1 MNKHYVKKETV
12 YIWVRAF
19 NILILILLVFAF
31 FSSSTQAESLDE
43 LLDGLIKNHE
53 KIKAAEANVSAAKY
67 GVKKA
72 LGDWLPQLDLTAY
85 AGVEQHAKHYP
96 TKTLE
101 PYDPRKAEFELTQLV
116 YDFGKTGSAV
126 KKAELTLRQ
135 REATLVAVRQRL
147 IQQGISAYLNV
158 LKSVKIFQFA
168 RHSEANVQKQTGM
181 EQARVQEGVGYSTDV
196 LQAKQ
201 QLAGAQARRVRF
213 EGALINA
220 INRYRNVF
228 KAEPDIK
235 TMRLV
240 KVPASML
247 PAALEDGLK
256 TALDNNPQILSQRYA
271 LDIAKQ
277 SIRSALSSF
286 FPKVELIGKAQ
297 FKYDDGGV
305 EGQKDEYLGKVELTY
320 PLLSGFADLAEL
332 KASKDLKNASQNQ
345 LTEIEE
351 QIREQTRNSWQ
362 NIITKRN
369 DATFLRNQ
377 ANLSAEFFKL
387 AQKERQLGRRS
398 LLDVLAGETTLIN
411 AKSDALAAEYDMIIA
426 AYDLLAA
433 MGQLEIYTIE
443 MTGETINK
451 TNDKTNE

>member
-1 MNKHYVKKETV
+1 MNRHYVKKGTV
-12 YIWVRAF
+12 YIGVRAF
-19 NILILILLVFAF
+19 NILILILFVFAC

-43 LLDGLIKNHE
+43 LLTGLIKKHE
-53 KIKAAEANVSAAKY
+53 TIKAAEANVSAAKN

-72 LGDWLPQLDLTAY
+72 WGDWLPQLDLTAY
-85 AGVEQHAKHYP
+85 AGVEQQAKHYP

-116 YDFGKTGSAV
+116 YDFGKTGSAI

-135 REATLVAVRQRL
+135 REATLVSARQRL

-181 EQARVQEGVGYSTDV
+181 EEARVREGVGYSTDI

-213 EGALINA
+213 QGALVNA

-228 KAEPDIK
+228 KAEPDVE
-235 TMRLV
+235 TMRLI
-240 KVPASML
+240 KVPSSML
-247 PAALEDGLK
+247 PATLEDGLK
-256 TALDNNPQILSQRYA
+256 TAIENNPQILSQRYA
-271 LDIAKQ
+271 LEIAKQ
-277 SIRSALSSF
+277 SVRSAFSEF
-286 FPKVELIGKAQ
+286 FPTVELIGKAQ

-320 PLLSGFADLAEL
+320 PLLAGFADLAEL
-332 KASKDLKNASQNQ
+332 RSSKDSVNTSQNQ

-351 QIREQTRNSWQ
+351 QIREQTRNAWQ

-369 DATFLRNQ
+369 DATFLKNQ
-377 ANLSAEFFKL
+377 ADLSAQFFKL

-398 LLDVLAGETTLIN
+398 LLDVLSGETTLIN
-411 AKSDALAAEYDMIIA
+411 AKSDALAAEYDMLIA

-433 MGQLEIYTIE
+433 MGQLEIYTIDI
-443 MTGETINK
+443 TGKSTKETS
-451 TNDKTNE
+451 DKTNE